1 MSVHYKFKSSLDF
14 DTVTFDGLHI
24 SVADLKKSI
33 MQQKKIGK
41 SADFDLQ
48 ITNAQT
54 KEVYDDDE
62 TLVPKN
68 TSVIVA
74 RVPVLST
81 CKKVWERGDIQVST
95 QDIDPGSHVRF
106 DKLAKTADLA
116 NAIASEDEKIKAMMT
131 QSSQEYDVSK
141 YVKSRSMTGPLPPN
155 YTCYRCGKPGHW
167 IKNCP
172 TNNLEIKRSTG
183 IPRSFMVPVDG
194 PEHKGALLTSTG
206 EFAVPLIDHEAYKE
220 VKKEK
225 PPFLKEPEP
234 EPDPEPKLPEDL
246 LCMVCRDLLQD
257 AVLIP
262 CCGDSFCDECVRQ
275 VLLDSENHEC
285 PVCHETD
292 ISPDNLIP
300 NRFLRTQVMNFKNET
315 GYTRVKGGRSQP
327 VENLP
332 ITQIQSPAVTPVHL
346 SPVNTIMVPPSP
358 LQSQTPP
365 TIQIS
370 SPSHIINE
378 NEASNSLQNECHE
391 KILEE
396 ASVVCEEV
404 KSESQILHSPNND
417 TLEKHESTHIG
428 IELDDNQPGTPLAD
442 EPPVDLETELVTDQK
457 LSTDALQN
465 TLDSPY
471 VSSLPIDGV
480 CIESQGDNSLSPRM
494 DNISG
499 NTIMTITTRGPKYM
513 HSGFNTYSG
522 CLQNQHSRQYQ
533 SRSNSS
539 RGPSHAET
547 AQHSIGFDG
556 EWKASLSLQ
565 EQEEHL
571 KQCSSN
577 ELDDNQPGTP
587 LADEPPVDLETELV
601 TDQKL
606 STDALQNT
614 LDSPYV
620 SSLPIDGVCIES
632 QGDNSLSPRM
642 DNISGNTIM
651 TITTRGPKYMHS
663 GFNTYSGCLQNQHS
677 RQYQSRS
684 NSSRGP
690 SHGSSRTS
698 RSSRNSYGTPP
709 RERYRQARMER
720 IERNSEPS
728 NYKLSYKQSY
738 GYAQQNPSQSVSR
751 NYQTQ
756 SAGPPQSL
764 ASQSR
769 YSQQIQ
775 THRTN
780 IPPEYVTQNIQRP
793 HPPPPGLQP
802 NYSVQPPP
810 PGSSPLN
817 MHGLSVPPSQPPPPG
832 VGPIMLTGPP
842 SHNSIY
848 PYSHD
853 AFYRETRRLKDR
865 NRIGDPMDDFAR
877 ELLEYRREQQHRP
890 HSRYHSRSRS
900 SSSHSYNSSKSWP
913 HSGSRSISHSCSRSR
928 SRSFSSR
935 SRSRSRLR
943 SRSRS
948 FSRSSH
954 SRSRSISRSRSR
966 SRGRT
971 SPHQRSRSNSPKN
984 FVRYIPRS
992 PYHQK
997 KDYATNFYN
1006 PTYPA
1011 SYTGSI
1017 PHHNIPIEHYAD
1029 RSRYYRDQ
1037 YRVYEEYHNPYNS
1050 PRYEQHDQRYDN
1062 KYMHEYPRFDEI
1074 QHRARSRELEK
1085 SERPRI
1091 SENTY
1096 RRENASKSNTE
1107 KKIKESESKENADNF
1122 AKNKKKDEK
1131 VKHKK
1136 HHHKNRENK
1145 KEVKH
1150 EVEHKKRELVDDS
1163 NKPELIDTQI
1173 KTVTETMEEQ
1183 KAVPVHEVKEKKH
1196 KHKKKKDSEE
1206 KKKKKVTH
1214 NPNEP
1219 EKPTKT
1225 KKKKAKK
1232 ENEKTHQKSQSVEK
1246 SEKIPINEDLSN
1258 KVNIQNEIVL
1268 EENVSVPKESD
1279 VLKQKVNIEE
1289 VKPIALMKD
1298 VLPPLEQIIEEKPEI
1313 KPTFEPIEEPKIILM
1328 DNADENVYKNENE
1341 TTVENTDEKVL
1352 SPEQIELSPRE
1363 PEHRDVIPTVSEASA
1378 PEISFE
1384 LPEISKWE
1392 REEFEEEEKSSN
1404 DDSNSLQKE
1413 MRSSLSSDIIQRAEK
1428 AILQK
1433 ALKTAIVGPP
1443 VSREKHTYR
1452 GMDRKTEKSSRVAE
1466 APKDT
1471 VLVVSSM
1478 KDKEKSKEQ
1487 SIDKETKSKDK
1498 SEEASLQITISA
1510 EKNKRSVQT
1519 TKVKSSSSK
1528 DKLSDNSQIKKLK
1541 LDRSKFLEKSKN
1553 EASLKHFINE
1563 GMTAEK
1569 VFSNDSSKEFSS
1581 KSLPRRKDKII
1592 ICKIEKDRRFNLEN
1606 DQEKQSSHEEESD
1619 SRSRNVSSKKSPRR
1633 SKPADSNSFFTK
1645 RTYEHNDHKREISDS
1660 SERESKSRESH
1671 VDHDSEKRSSHSKRV
1686 INLDEKIRRKEE
1698 VERSSSRDYK
1708 DNPVSY
1714 HREREKYREEPS
1726 NVNVEKEERSRSRS
1740 LDSGQSIDNKQLHSS
1755 TQDRSDDRKKRV
1767 PKRRISS
1774 HSSTAEIK
1782 QKEKAVFSE
1791 RMKAPKHSNIDSRGF
1806 QEPHVRNRKES
1817 LHDESKFEPNYDE
1830 TSESEQSSDTEAKI
1844 RRSRHNEEKSRK
1856 HVDQILVTRTSDN
1869 EIEREKARQAAFR
1882 HELHR
1887 DKVEVKK
1894 RERSVSPQS
1903 SSGSSPCSNFSDVD
1917 KSSAKRHKSETPDS
1931 DLKLRHRKSKHK
1943 KHKKHKRK
1951 HKKRKSHKYRE
1962 R

>member
-81 CKKVWERGDIQVST
+81 SKKVWERGDIQVST

-225 PPFLKEPEP
+225 PPFLKEAEP

-300 NRFLRTQVMNFKNET
+300 NRFLRTAVMNFKNET
-315 GYTRVKGGRSQP
+315 GYTRVKDTRSQP
-327 VENLP
+327 IENP
-332 ITQIQSPAVTPVHL
+332 PPAPSQSPVTLSAQL
-346 SPVNTIMVPPSP
+346 SPVNTIIAPASP
-358 LQSQTPP
+358 VQSQTPP
-365 TIQIS
+365 NIQVD
-370 SPSHIINE
+370 SPVRTVNE
-378 NEASNSLQNECHE
+378 SEISNSLPNECQE
-391 KILEE
+391 ICLEE
-396 ASVVCEEV
+396 KSTVCDEI
-404 KSESQILHSPNND
+404 KSEPQILHSPIND
-417 TLEKHESTHIG
+417 TMEKSTESTHIG

-442 EPPVDLETELVTDQK
+442 EPPVDLETEISADQK
-457 LSTDALQN
+457 LPTESLQN

-480 CIESQGDNSLSPRM
+480 CIDGHGDNSLSPRM
-494 DNISG
+494 DDTSV

-513 HSGFNTYSG
+513 HSGFNLRDYGG
-522 CLQNQHSRQYQ
+522 CLQNQHQ
-533 SRSNSS
+533 
-539 RGPSHAET
+539 
-547 AQHSIGFDG
+547 
-556 EWKASLSLQ
+556 
-565 EQEEHL
+565 
-571 KQCSSN
+571 
-577 ELDDNQPGTP
+577 
-587 LADEPPVDLETELV
+587 
-601 TDQKL
+601 
-606 STDALQNT
+606 
-614 LDSPYV
+614 
-620 SSLPIDGVCIES
+620 
-632 QGDNSLSPRM
+632 
-642 DNISGNTIM
+642 
-651 TITTRGPKYMHS
+651 
-663 GFNTYSGCLQNQHS
+663 

-709 RERYRQARMER
+709 RERYRQARLER
-720 IERNSEPS
+720 LERNAEPS

-738 GYAQQNPSQSVSR
+738 GYAQQNPSHSVSR

-769 YSQQIQ
+769 YSQQLQ
-775 THRTN
+775 THRAN
-780 IPPEYVTQNIQRP
+780 IPPEYVAQNIQRQ

-817 MHGLSVPPSQPPPPG
+817 IHGLSVPPTQPPPPG

-842 SHNSIY
+842 SHNSLF

-853 AFYRETRRLKDR
+853 AFYREPRRLKDR

-900 SSSHSYNSSKSWP
+900 SSSHSYNSSKSWA
-913 HSGSRSISHSCSRSR
+913 HSASRSLSHSCSRSR

-971 SPHQRSRSNSPKN
+971 TSPHQRSRSNSPKN

-997 KDYATNFYN
+997 KDFTTNFYN
-1006 PTYPA
+1006 PPYPA

-1017 PHHNIPIEHYAD
+1017 PHHNIPLEHYND

-1037 YRVYEEYHNPYNS
+1037 YRVYEEYHNPFNS

-1062 KYMHEYPRFDEI
+1062 KYLHEYPRFDDI
-1074 QHRARSRELEK
+1074 QHRGRSRESEK
-1085 SERPRI
+1085 TERSRI
-1091 SENTY
+1091 GENTY
-1096 RRENASKSNTE
+1096 RRENVSKSNPE
-1107 KKIKESESKENADNF
+1107 KKLKETDSKESIEAY
-1122 AKNKKKDEK
+1122 AKSKKKEEK
-1131 VKHKK
+1131 IKHKK
-1136 HHHKNRENK
+1136 HHHKNRESK
-1145 KEVKH
+1145 KEIKH
-1150 EVEHKKRELVDDS
+1150 ETDHKKKEQAEDS
-1163 NKPELIDTQI
+1163 NKSDLADIPT
-1173 KTVTETMEEQ
+1173 KNVTETIEEQ
-1183 KAVPVHEVKEKKH
+1183 KIVAVHEIKEKKH

-1206 KKKKKVTH
+1206 KKKKKVSHSSET
-1214 NPNEP
+1214 
-1219 EKPTKT
+1219 EKPIKA
-1225 KKKKAKK
+1225 KKKRAKK
-1232 ENEKTHQKSQSVEK
+1232 ENEKTHQKSQPL
-1246 SEKIPINEDLSN
+1246 EKIDKNPSLNEQINS
-1258 KVNIQNEIVL
+1258 KVTIQNEIAL
-1268 EENVSVPKESD
+1268 EENVSNSNISDILKDSTNNDDTLKPLELTKE
-1279 VLKQKVNIEE
+1279 I
-1289 VKPIALMKD
+1289 
-1298 VLPPLEQIIEEKPEI
+1298 PPLEEETADDE
-1313 KPTFEPIEEPKIILM
+1313 TEVRHAFEEENIAVL
-1328 DNADENVYKNENE
+1328 DNAETINVDKNEE
-1341 TTVENTDEKVL
+1341 IEVIDEKEL
-1352 SPEQIELSPRE
+1352 SPEQIELSPTE
-1363 PEHRDVIPTVSEASA
+1363 TENKDIISTSNDINA

-1392 REEFEEEEKSSN
+1392 REEYEEEEKSPN
-1404 DDSNSLQKE
+1404 IDSNSSQKE
-1413 MRSSLSSDIIQRAEK
+1413 MRVSLPSDIIQRAEK

-1443 VSREKHTYR
+1443 ISREKHSYR
-1452 GMDRKTEKSSRVAE
+1452 GTERKNAEKSSRTGE
-1466 APKDT
+1466 ATKDT
-1471 VLVVSSM
+1471 VMVVTNV

-1487 SIDKETKSKDK
+1487 IIDKEIKSKDK
-1498 SEEASLQITISA
+1498 SEEPSLQITISA

-1519 TKVKSSSSK
+1519 TKIKNSNNSSISSSTNNNNNNNK
-1528 DKLSDNSQIKKLK
+1528 EKLSDNSQMKKLK
-1541 LDRSKFLEKSKN
+1541 LDRSKFSENKS
-1553 EASLKHFINE
+1553 EPPLKHFASE
-1563 GMTAEK
+1563 GMSAEK
-1569 VFSNDSSKEFSS
+1569 MFGTDCSKNILSS
-1581 KSLPRRKDKII
+1581 RRKDKII
-1592 ICKIEKDRRFNLEN
+1592 ICKIEKGDRRFNLEN

-1619 SRSRNVSSKKSPRR
+1619 SRVRNISSKKSPRKTKAIDNAASSVKYEHKR
-1633 SKPADSNSFFTK
+1633 DSNEGFEKESKLREPQIDYENEKRLIHTK
-1645 RTYEHNDHKREISDS
+1645 RT
-1660 SERESKSRESH
+1660 
-1671 VDHDSEKRSSHSKRV
+1671 
-1686 INLDEKIRRKEE
+1686 INLDEKIKRKEE
-1698 VERSSSRDYK
+1698 ITTERSLRDYK
-1708 DNPVSY
+1708 DIAVY
-1714 HREREKYREEPS
+1714 HSREKYREEPS
-1726 NVNVEKEERSRSRS
+1726 IINVDKEERSRSRS
-1740 LDSGQSIDNKQLHSS
+1740 YDSSQSIENRQVICSS
-1755 TQDRSDDRKKRV
+1755 QDKTEDRKKRK
-1767 PKRRISS
+1767 PTKRRISS
-1774 HSSTAEIK
+1774 HSSGNEMK
-1782 QKEKAVFSE
+1782 PKEKTVFND
-1791 RMKAPKHSNIDSRGF
+1791 RMKISKYSNVEHRSF
-1806 QEPHVRNRKES
+1806 QESHVKNRKES

-1830 TSESEQSSDTEAKI
+1830 TSESEQSSESEIKI
-1844 RRSRHNEEKSRK
+1844 KKTRHIEEKHKR
-1856 HVDQILVTRTSDN
+1856 HPEHTLIRISDN
-1869 EIEREKARQAAFR
+1869 ETEREKTRQTNFR
-1882 HELHR
+1882 VDHHR
-1887 DKVEVKK
+1887 DKIEVKK
-1894 RERSVSPQS
+1894 RERSPSPQS
-1903 SSGSSPCSNFSDVD
+1903 SSASSPGSNFSEIE
-1917 KSSAKRHKSETPDS
+1917 KNLIKRQKSESPDS
-1931 DLKLRHRKSKHK
+1931 DLKQKHKKSKHK

-1951 HKKRKSHKYRE
+1951 HKKRKSHKYKE

>member
-327 VENLP
+327 IENLP

-378 NEASNSLQNECHE
+378 NEASNSLQNECQE

-396 ASVVCEEV
+396 ASAVCEEV

-428 IELDDNQPGTPLAD
+428 I
-442 EPPVDLETELVTDQK
+442 
-457 LSTDALQN
+457 
-465 TLDSPY
+465 
-471 VSSLPIDGV
+471 
-480 CIESQGDNSLSPRM
+480 
-494 DNISG
+494 
-499 NTIMTITTRGPKYM
+499 
-513 HSGFNTYSG
+513 
-522 CLQNQHSRQYQ
+522 
-533 SRSNSS
+533 
-539 RGPSHAET
+539 
-547 AQHSIGFDG
+547 
-556 EWKASLSLQ
+556 
-565 EQEEHL
+565 
-571 KQCSSN
+571 

-913 HSGSRSISHSCSRSR
+913 HSVSRSLSHSCSRSR

-1062 KYMHEYPRFDEI
+1062 KYMHEYPRFDDI
-1074 QHRARSRELEK
+1074 QHRGRSRELEK

-1096 RRENASKSNTE
+1096 RRENTSKSNTE

-1163 NKPELIDTQI
+1163 NKPELVDTQI

-1183 KAVPVHEVKEKKH
+1183 KVVPVHEIKEKKH

-1206 KKKKKVTH
+1206 KKKKKVNH

-1232 ENEKTHQKSQSVEK
+1232 RKRKSHQKSQSVEK

-1268 EENVSVPKESD
+1268 EENVSVSKESD
-1279 VLKQKVNIEE
+1279 VLKEKVNIEEE

-1298 VLPPLEQIIEEKPEI
+1298 VLPPLEQIIEEKTEI
-1313 KPTFEPIEEPKIILM
+1313 KPTFEPIAEPKIILM
-1328 DNADENVYKNENE
+1328 DNPDENVYKNENE
-1341 TTVENTDEKVL
+1341 TTAENTDEKVL

-1363 PEHRDVIPTVSEASA
+1363 PEHHDVIPTVSDASA

-1452 GMDRKTEKSSRVAE
+1452 GMDRKTEKSSRVGE

-1471 VLVVSSM
+1471 VVVVSNM

-1487 SIDKETKSKDK
+1487 STDKETKLKDK

-1581 KSLPRRKDKII
+1581 KSLPTSRRKDKII

-1698 VERSSSRDYK
+1698 IERSSSRDYK
-1708 DNPVSY
+1708 DNSVSY
-1714 HREREKYREEPS
+1714 HREKEKYREEPS

-1740 LDSGQSIDNKQLHSS
+1740 FDSGQSIDNKQLHSS

-1774 HSSTAEIK
+1774 HSSNTEMK

-1830 TSESEQSSDTEAKI
+1830 TSESEQSSDAEAKI

-1856 HVDQILVTRTSDN
+1856 HVDQILVARTSDN

-1882 HELHR
+1882 HEHHR

-1903 SSGSSPCSNFSDVD
+1903 SSASSPCSNFSDVD